1 MRHEPELGER
11 CPICH
16 MQDWANRC
24 MNKARAQ
31 AAKAR
36 GYYCV
41 YAGTYLNLWSRT
53 HRSSALGLARLRST
67 LACHTTAHRSQDS
80 GGSEHGVGYTYTA
93 SPRAGATKSGW
104 RGPPMGTVVSATSP
118 RRTPLTTA
126 THWRSG
132 REGMACQS
140 RARAAPQVQSYSD
153 VCTCG

>member
-1 MRHEPELGER
+1 
-11 CPICH
+11 

-67 LACHTTAHRSQDS
+67 LACHSAQESGLRRLGAWCGIYLYSIPSRWGDKERVEGSANGDGSLGYFSPAHSSHHCDAL
-80 GGSEHGVGYTYTA
+80 EV
-93 SPRAGATKSGW
+93 
-104 RGPPMGTVVSATSP
+104 
-118 RRTPLTTA
+118 RT
-126 THWRSG
+126 
-132 REGMACQS
+132 
-140 RARAAPQVQSYSD
+140 
-153 VCTCG
+153 